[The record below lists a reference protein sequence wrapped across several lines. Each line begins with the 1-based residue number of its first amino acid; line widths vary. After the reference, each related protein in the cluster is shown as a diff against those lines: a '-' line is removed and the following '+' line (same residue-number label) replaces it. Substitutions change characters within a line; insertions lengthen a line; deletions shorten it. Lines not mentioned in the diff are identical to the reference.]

1 MSDAEP
7 RMLAAVFRPDDGRGA
22 AAADLLEA
30 LGADPLVDPM
40 LEVVPTGALPRTDA
54 DYVVLTSTTGVEIV
68 AGERGKS
75 GPGDDAD
82 GADHAEWTADDAT
95 VCAIGETTADALRER
110 GYAVDVVPDEYSSSG
125 LVDAL
130 EADVAGARV
139 EVARSD
145 HGSAVLTDGLNA
157 AGAYVHET
165 VLYRLERPDGAGE
178 SAERA
183 AAGELDVAL
192 FTSSLTVEHFLDAA
206 TERGVREAAVA
217 GLNDAVVGAI
227 GDPTAET
234 AAAAGIA
241 VDVVPDTAD
250 FEVLATTTVE
260 HAAPTYH
267 D

>member
-165 VLYRLERPDGAGE
+165 VLYRLERPSDAGE
-178 SAERA
+178 SATRA
-183 AAGELDVAL
+183 AAGDLDVAL
-192 FTSSLTVEHFLDAA
+192 FTSSLTVEHFLEIAAERGEVDAA
-206 TERGVREAAVA
+206 RA
-217 GLNDAVVGAI
+217 GLGDAVVGAI
-227 GDPTAET
+227 GQPTRDTAED
-234 AAAAGIA
+234 AGVE
-241 VDVVPDTAD
+241 VDLVPDRAD
-250 FEVLATTTVE
+250 FETLA
-260 HAAPTYH
+260 HAVVA
-267 D
+267 DL